1 MLISKLLIE
10 KSFLSAPVYDSE
22 TKEYTGF
29 LDIRDLAKF
38 VVFVHDEQNFDNNTQ
53 LTDLIKH
60 GSSHFKT
67 GTTDG
72 LSVKCKCDYFS
83 FHYN

>member
-29 LDIRDLAKF
+29 LDIRDLAGF

-53 LTDLIKH
+53 LSDLIKH
-60 GSSHFKT
+60 GSSQFKT
-67 GTTDG
+67 ATPEG

-83 FHYN
+83 FSL